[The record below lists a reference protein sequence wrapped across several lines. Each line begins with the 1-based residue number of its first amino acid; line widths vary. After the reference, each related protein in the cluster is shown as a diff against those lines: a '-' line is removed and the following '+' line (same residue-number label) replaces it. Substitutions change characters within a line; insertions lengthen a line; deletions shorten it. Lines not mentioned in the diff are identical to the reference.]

1 VTPLDAED
9 FGRQLDDQWLRE
21 HLRRSLPPPP
31 TDAEVEALAQAAA
44 EADSLG
50 EHHRVV
56 LGAARAHGD
65 ERSHVGAA
73 LRDIV
78 AGWPARLVLA
88 TAACALLVIGLG
100 FGIVARPLLDRHLVG
115 FAPPPK
121 PPYSAESR
129 PELGV
134 VAPVK
139 AESERRFREAMKYY
153 SDPDFARRALPLL
166 RQAVEAD
173 PTNDRAHFWLGVALL
188 LDGDA
193 RAAVPPLEAAARLA
207 PADRQVKEYLIYAC
221 LQSGAIDRARSVQRE
236 LLAPPSR

>member
-1 VTPLDAED
+1 MTPLDAED

-50 EHHRVV
+50 EHRRVV
-56 LGAARAHGD
+56 LGRARTHDD
-65 ERSHVGAA
+65 ERSRFGAG
-73 LRDIV
+73 LREIV
-78 AGWPARLVLA
+78 AGWPGRLALA
-88 TAACALLVIGLG
+88 AAACTLLVIGLG
-100 FGIVARPLLDRHLVG
+100 FGIVARPLLDRRLVD

-129 PELGV
+129 PALGV

-139 AESERRFREAMKYY
+139 VESERRFREAMEHY
-153 SDPDFARRALPLL
+153 SDPDFASRALPLL
-166 RQAVEAD
+166 RQAAEAD
-173 PTNDRAHFWLGVALL
+173 PTNDRAQFWLGVALL
-188 LDGDA
+188 LTEDA

-207 PADRQVKEYLIYAC
+207 PADRQVKEYLVYAY
-221 LQSGAIDRARSVQRE
+221 LQSGAIDRARSLQRE
-236 LLAPPSR
+236 LLALPSR

>member
-1 VTPLDAED
+1 MTPLDAGD
-9 FGRQLDDQWLRE
+9 FGRQLDDEWLRE
-21 HLRRSLPPPP
+21 RLRRSLPPPP

-50 EHHRVV
+50 ERRAEL
-56 LGAARAHGD
+56 LGLARARRAG
-65 ERSHVGAA
+65 RGSFGAA
-73 LRDIV
+73 LREIV
-78 AGWPARLVLA
+78 ADWPGRLALA
-88 TAACALLVIGLG
+88 AAAGALLVVGLG
-100 FGIVARPLLDRHLVG
+100 LGIVARPLLDRHLVG

-129 PELGV
+129 PALGV

-139 AESERRFREAMKYY
+139 AESERRFQEAMKYY

-173 PTNDRAHFWLGVALL
+173 PTNDRAQFWLGVALL

-207 PADRQVKEYLIYAC
+207 PADHLVKEYLIYAC